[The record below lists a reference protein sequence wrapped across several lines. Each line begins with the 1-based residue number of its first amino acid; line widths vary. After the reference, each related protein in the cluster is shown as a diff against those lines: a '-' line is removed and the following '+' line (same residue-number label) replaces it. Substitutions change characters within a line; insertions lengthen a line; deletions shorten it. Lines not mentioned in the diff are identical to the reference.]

1 MSNTGAAAAIAIA
14 ASRRAERQIVEILRS
29 RGAMDAGTAVSLEGH
44 RFKRRALNRLVQG
57 GGVRAVDSR
66 YWLDDI
72 GLKRFSRYRR
82 VRAIVLIVAV
92 IIIMV
97 GLLWGVSS
105 LAASGGASL

>member
-14 ASRRAERQIVEILRS
+14 ASRRAERQIVEILRAQ
-29 RGAMDAGTAVSLEGH
+29 GAIDAGTAVSLEGC
-44 RFKRRALNRLVQG
+44 RFKRRALNRLVKG
-57 GGVRAVDSR
+57 GGIRVVDSR
-66 YWLDDI
+66 YWLDDV

-97 GLLWGVSS
+97 GLLWGVSALATGGGS
-105 LAASGGASL
+105 L